1 MKKKLLLAAI
11 IVQAFTIIS
20 ATPSRG
26 YFAIGGEWLIVPLYL
41 LISYGFIPTI
51 LELYSLIEEECNVK
65 DE

>member
-11 IVQAFTIIS
+11 IVQAFAIIS

-41 LISYGFIPTI
+41 LIAYGFIPTVF
-51 LELYSLIEEECNVK
+51 EAYNLIKEDLK
-65 DE
+65 